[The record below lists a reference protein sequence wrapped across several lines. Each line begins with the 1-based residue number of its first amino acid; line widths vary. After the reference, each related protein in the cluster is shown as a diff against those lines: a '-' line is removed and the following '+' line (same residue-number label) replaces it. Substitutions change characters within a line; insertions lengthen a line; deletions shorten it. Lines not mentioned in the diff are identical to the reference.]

1 MHILCANVGSTSF
14 KYQILDMKTTT
25 SLVKGSVERIG
36 NSPSAYTHAV
46 PGKPSREGE
55 IDAPSHI
62 DAIAH
67 AMQLITDPEVGCL
80 TDLNELDGVGFK
92 TILAKGYWRSARITE
107 DVIAS
112 LEASTPLAPMHNPF
126 YIASI
131 RAFQELLPT
140 TPLVAVFETWFHQ
153 TIPDYAYEFGVPRFW
168 VEKHGIR
175 KYGFHGASHRYISER
190 VPQILGHENSN
201 GLRIISC
208 HLGGSSSICAIR
220 DGKSIDTSMGAS
232 TQYGMIQSTRC
243 GDLDAFAVLYLM
255 DKEGPNIPKSTDEIR
270 RQLIEESGVKGISG
284 TSGDMR
290 DVEAAIE
297 AGNDNARLAL
307 DTYVY
312 GVKKYIGA
320 YIAALSGVDVI
331 AFAGGIGE
339 KSATI
344 RAKICDGL
352 EWCGIHLDPEK
363 NENSSGETDLS
374 AENSR
379 TKILVVSTNEELI
392 VSRETARVLSE

>member
-1 MHILCANVGSTSF
+1 MRILCANVGSTSF
-14 KYQILDMKTTT
+14 KYQIIDMETTI
-25 SLVKGSVERIG
+25 SLVKGGVERIG
-36 NSPSAYTHAV
+36 NSPSAFTHAV
-46 PGKPSREGE
+46 PGKPAREGE

-80 TDLNELDGVGFK
+80 TDLNQLDGVGFK

-107 DVIAS
+107 EVIAA
-112 LEASTPLAPMHNPF
+112 LEASTPLAPMHNPA

-131 RAFQELLPT
+131 RAFQELLPN

-175 KYGFHGASHRYISER
+175 KYGFHGASHRYISEH
-190 VPQILGHENSN
+190 VPQMLGRESGE

-208 HLGGSSSICAIR
+208 HLGGSSSICAIK
-220 DGKSIDTSMGAS
+220 DGQSIDTSMGAS
-232 TQYGMIQSTRC
+232 TQYGMVQSTRC

-255 DKEGPNIPKSTDEIR
+255 DKEGFSTDEIR

-290 DVEAAIE
+290 DVEAAIK

-307 DTYVY
+307 ETYIY

-320 YIAALSGVDVI
+320 YIAALGGVDVI
-331 AFAGGIGE
+331 TFAGGIGE
-339 KSATI
+339 KSATT
-344 RAKICDGL
+344 RSQICEGL
-352 EWCGIHLDPEK
+352 QWCGIYLDAEK
-363 NENSSGETDLS
+363 NQNLTGEADLS
-374 AENSR
+374 ADDSR
-379 TKILVVSTNEELI
+379 AKILVVSTNEELI
-392 VSRETARVLSE
+392 VSRETARVLSV

>member
-1 MHILCANVGSTSF
+1 MRILCANVGSTSF
-14 KYQILDMKTTT
+14 KYQILDMKTST
-25 SLVKGSVERIG
+25 SLVKGGVERIG
-36 NSPSAYTHAV
+36 NSPSAFTHAV
-46 PGKPSREGE
+46 SGKPSCEGE

-67 AMQLITDPEVGCL
+67 AIQLITDTDVGCL

-107 DVIAS
+107 DIIAA
-112 LEASTPLAPMHNPF
+112 LEESTPLAPMHNPA

-131 RAFQELLPT
+131 RAFQELLPN

-168 VEKHGIR
+168 VEQHEIR

-190 VPQILGHENSN
+190 VPQILGQNNSK

-208 HLGGSSSICAIR
+208 HLGGSSSICAIK
-220 DGKSIDTSMGAS
+220 DGESIDTSMGTS

-243 GDLDAFAVLYLM
+243 GDLDAFAVLYMM
-255 DKEGPNIPKSTDEIR
+255 DKEEFSTDEIR

-307 DTYVY
+307 ETYIY

-320 YIAALSGVDVI
+320 YIAALGGVDVI

-339 KSATI
+339 KGTHT
-344 RAKICDGL
+344 RAQICEGL
-352 EWCGIHLDPEK
+352 EWCGIHLDLEK
-363 NENSSGETDLS
+363 NEKLSGEGEIS
-374 AENSR
+374 ADNSR
-379 TKILVVSTNEELI
+379 AKILVVSTNEELI
-392 VSRETARVLSE
+392 VSRETARVLSA

>member
-1 MHILCANVGSTSF
+1 MRILCANVGSTSF
-14 KYQILDMKTTT
+14 KYQIIDMETTT
-25 SLVKGSVERIG
+25 SLVKGGVERIG
-36 NSPSAYTHAV
+36 NSPSAFTHTV
-46 PGKPSREGE
+46 PGKPSRAGE

-67 AMQLITDPEVGCL
+67 AMKLITDPNVGCL
-80 TDLNELDGVGFK
+80 KDLNQLNGVGFK

-107 DVIAS
+107 DIIAA
-112 LEASTPLAPMHNPF
+112 LEASTPLAPMHNPA

-131 RAFQELLPT
+131 RAFQELLPN

-153 TIPDYAYEFGVPRFW
+153 TIPDYAYEFGVPRPW
-168 VEKHGIR
+168 IEKHGIR

-190 VPQILGHENSN
+190 VPQMLGYDSGE

-208 HLGGSSSICAIR
+208 HLGGSSSICAIK
-220 DGKSIDTSMGAS
+220 DGQSIDTSMGAS

-255 DKEGPNIPKSTDEIR
+255 DKEGFSTDEIR
-270 RQLIEESGVKGISG
+270 RQLIEEAGVKGISG

-297 AGNDNARLAL
+297 SGNDKARLAL
-307 DTYVY
+307 ETYVY

-320 YIAALSGVDVI
+320 YIAALGGVDVI

-339 KSATI
+339 KGATT
-344 RAKICDGL
+344 RAQICSGL
-352 EWCGIHLDPEK
+352 EWSGIHLDNHK
-363 NENSSGETDLS
+363 NMNVTGEADLT
-374 AENSR
+374 ADNSR
-379 TKILVVSTNEELI
+379 TKILIVATNEELI

>member
-25 SLVKGSVERIG
+25 SLVKGGIDRIG

-46 PGKPSREGE
+46 PGKPAREGE

-107 DVIAS
+107 DVIDA

-190 VPQILGHENSN
+190 VPQILGRENDD

-208 HLGGSSSICAIR
+208 HLGGSSSICAIK

-255 DKEGPNIPKSTDEIR
+255 DKEGFSTDEIR
-270 RQLIEESGVKGISG
+270 RQLIDESGVKGISG

-290 DVEAAIE
+290 DVESEIQE
-297 AGNDNARLAL
+297 GNDSARLAL

-320 YIAALSGVDVI
+320 YIAALGGVDVI

-339 KSATI
+339 KSAIT
-344 RAKICDGL
+344 RSKICDGL
-352 EWCGIHLDPEK
+352 DWCGIHLDSEK
-363 NENSSGETDLS
+363 NDKCSGEGDLS

>member
-1 MHILCANVGSTSF
+1 MRILCANVGSTSF
-14 KYQILDMKTTT
+14 KYQIIDMETTT
-25 SLVKGSVERIG
+25 SLVKGGVERIG
-36 NSPSAYTHAV
+36 NSPSAFTHTV
-46 PGKPSREGE
+46 PGKPAREGE

-67 AMQLITDPEVGCL
+67 AMQLITDSEVGCL
-80 TDLNELDGVGFK
+80 TDLNQVDGIGFK

-107 DVIAS
+107 DIITA
-112 LEASTPLAPMHNPF
+112 LEASTPLAPMHNPA

-131 RAFQELLPT
+131 RAFQELLPN

-168 VEKHGIR
+168 VEQHGIR

-190 VPQILGHENSN
+190 VPQMLGRESAD

-208 HLGGSSSICAIR
+208 HLGGSSSICAIK

-232 TQYGMIQSTRC
+232 TQAGMVQSTRC

-255 DKEGPNIPKSTDEIR
+255 DKEGFSTNEIR
-270 RQLIEESGVKGISG
+270 RQLIEESGVKEISG

-290 DVEAAIE
+290 DVEAAIQS
-297 AGNDNARLAL
+297 GNDNARLAL
-307 DTYVY
+307 ETYVY

-320 YIAALSGVDVI
+320 YIAALGGVDVI

-339 KSATI
+339 KSATT

-352 EWCGIHLDPEK
+352 EWCGIHLDAEK
-363 NENSSGETDLS
+363 NEKSTGEVDLS
-374 AENSR
+374 AEHSR
-379 TKILVVSTNEELI
+379 TKILVVWTNEELI